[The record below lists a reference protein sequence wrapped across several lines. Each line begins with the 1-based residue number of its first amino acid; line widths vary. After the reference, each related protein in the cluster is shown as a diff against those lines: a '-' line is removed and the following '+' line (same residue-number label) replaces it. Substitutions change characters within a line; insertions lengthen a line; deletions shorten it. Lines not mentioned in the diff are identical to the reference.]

1 MNLDILTADVIGD
14 IAIVIGVSSLL
25 GAVARRLG
33 QPTVVGQIVAGIAL
47 GPSLLGR
54 LPGHLT
60 TRLFT
65 HAAVPYLSVISQVA
79 VVIFMFTV
87 GYEIDFRPLRGRGR
101 AAPLIAASALLV
113 PLALGMG
120 VAVLG
125 RHALAAIGETHTDSR
140 SFVLFMGVAISVTAL
155 SVLASIVRERGLAGT
170 TVGTIATAAAGIMD
184 VAAWLVLAAALV
196 GTAAAGSR
204 SWPVTVALL
213 AGFVVLMLVVVRP
226 ALRWWI
232 RRPGTLLSNQ
242 VPLALV
248 LVLASAWVTS
258 SLGLHPVFGAFLAG
272 LTMPG
277 RDRDDATDADV
288 LRTMEQA
295 GLLLLPL
302 RFVRT
307 GLAPY
312 IGTMPGGDRDDAPD
326 ADVLR
331 TTEQA
336 GGLLLPIF
344 FVVTGLTINI
354 GALNGSDLLLLLIIV
369 ACAMLGKIGPA
380 YAAARVSRLE
390 RRQSAMIATLVN
402 TRGLTELI
410 ALNVGLSAGIIHQR
424 LFTILVLMALITPI
438 ATGPLISAIGQR
450 TQEDLGA
457 DQRLREE
464 TAHADV
470 DGVS

>member
-65 HAAVPYLSVISQVA
+65 HAAIPYLSVISQVA

-125 RHALAAIGETHTDSR
+125 SHALAAIGETHTDSR

-155 SVLASIVRERGLAGT
+155 PVLASIVRERGLAGT

-277 RDRDDATDADV
+277 RDRDDAPDADV
-288 LRTMEQA
+288 LRTM
-295 GLLLLPL
+295 
-302 RFVRT
+302 
-307 GLAPY
+307 
-312 IGTMPGGDRDDAPD
+312 
-326 ADVLR
+326 
-331 TTEQA
+331 EQA

-354 GALNGSDLLLLLIIV
+354 GALNGSDLVLLVIIV

-410 ALNVGLSAGIIHQR
+410 ALNVGLSAGIIHQG
-424 LFTILVLMALITPI
+424 LFTILVLMALITTI

>member
-65 HAAVPYLSVISQVA
+65 HAAIPYLSVISQVA

-155 SVLASIVRERGLAGT
+155 PVLASIVRERGLAGT

-277 RDRDDATDADV
+277 RDRDDAPDADV
-288 LRTMEQA
+288 LRTM
-295 GLLLLPL
+295 
-302 RFVRT
+302 
-307 GLAPY
+307 
-312 IGTMPGGDRDDAPD
+312 
-326 ADVLR
+326 
-331 TTEQA
+331 EQA

-354 GALNGSDLLLLLIIV
+354 GALNGSDLVLLVIIV

-410 ALNVGLSAGIIHQR
+410 ALNVGLSAGIIHQG
-424 LFTILVLMALITPI
+424 LFTILVLMALITTI

>member
-155 SVLASIVRERGLAGT
+155 PVLASIVRERGLAGT

-277 RDRDDATDADV
+277 RDRDDAPDADV
-288 LRTMEQA
+288 LRTMA
-295 GLLLLPL
+295 
-302 RFVRT
+302 
-307 GLAPY
+307 
-312 IGTMPGGDRDDAPD
+312 
-326 ADVLR
+326 
-331 TTEQA
+331 QA

-354 GALNGSDLLLLLIIV
+354 GALNGSDLILLLIIV

-424 LFTILVLMALITPI
+424 LFTILVLMALITTI
-438 ATGPLISAIGQR
+438 ATGPLISPIGQR